1 MKISAYVPCYNA
13 RATIREA
20 VQSILHQSV
29 PISEV
34 FVIDDCSSDGSGDQA
49 GVPVIRFDTNAGRGA
64 ARAKAMFRAEFELV
78 LACDATM
85 TLDRRFLEF
94 ALPWFKYERV
104 AAVFGWV
111 KDLAGGTAANR
122 WRARHLFRSHLP
134 RKVTHSAS
142 FTTTCSVVRKSMVR
156 HIGGFNAALRGG
168 EDADLGQRLLRSGF
182 DVVFDPKLF
191 STTFANNSSL
201 DVLER
206 YARWNSLERMSLCNY
221 MRQIC
226 YALKVMVPID
236 LKAKDPLA
244 AVISLLAPHYQFC
257 WSRVHFSLTA
267 RHDKMPEAS
276 LSSE

>member
-1 MKISAYVPCYNA
+1 
-13 RATIREA
+13 
-20 VQSILHQSV
+20 
-29 PISEV
+29 
-34 FVIDDCSSDGSGDQA
+34 
-49 GVPVIRFDTNAGRGA
+49 
-64 ARAKAMFRAEFELV
+64 
-78 LACDATM
+78 
-85 TLDRRFLEF
+85 
-94 ALPWFKYERV
+94 
-104 AAVFGWV
+104 
-111 KDLAGGTAANR
+111 
-122 WRARHLFRSHLP
+122 
-134 RKVTHSAS
+134 
-142 FTTTCSVVRKSMVR
+142 MVR